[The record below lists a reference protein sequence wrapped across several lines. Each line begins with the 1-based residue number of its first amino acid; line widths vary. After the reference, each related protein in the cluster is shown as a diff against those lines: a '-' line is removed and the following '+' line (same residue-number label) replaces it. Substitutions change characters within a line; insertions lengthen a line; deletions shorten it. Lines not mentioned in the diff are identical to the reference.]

1 MWEKFIIVFL
11 LQTSNSRWIFS
22 PRRRRIDGYIITIDN
37 SRRDSNRDERRERI
51 VRRMR
56 GRSSAS
62 RIIAVK

>member
-22 PRRRRIDGYIITIDN
+22 PGRRRIDGYIITIDN

-51 VRRMR
+51 VRRVR